1 MSSSASRREHAARE
15 KAERKLAKEAICL
28 DLQYQPEQLRFHGPV
43 ITTWLTV
50 TDSHRAAMTAAGE
63 AIPNRVACRFL
74 LDTGADGCVVKH
86 EIAIQAG
93 LKLINA
99 NAPLQGVGVDTT
111 GKAYMGRV
119 LFTVQSKILHG
130 AMHDVYVDTQVMSG
144 DLKSDR
150 IDGLIGRDVLTHF
163 VMSYD
168 GKTGLVKLR
177 YHRPA
182 S

>member
-1 MSSSASRREHAARE
+1 
-15 KAERKLAKEAICL
+15 
-28 DLQYQPEQLRFHGPV
+28 
-43 ITTWLTV
+43 
-50 TDSHRAAMTAAGE
+50 
-63 AIPNRVACRFL
+63 
-74 LDTGADGCVVKH
+74 
-86 EIAIQAG
+86 
-93 LKLINA
+93 
-99 NAPLQGVGVDTT
+99 
-111 GKAYMGRV
+111 
-119 LFTVQSKILHG
+119 
-130 AMHDVYVDTQVMSG
+130 MHDVYVDTQVMSG